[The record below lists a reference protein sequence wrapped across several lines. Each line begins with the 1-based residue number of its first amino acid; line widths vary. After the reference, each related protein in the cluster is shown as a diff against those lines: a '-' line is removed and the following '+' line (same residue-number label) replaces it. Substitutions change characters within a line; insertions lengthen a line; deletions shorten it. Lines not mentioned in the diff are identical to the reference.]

1 MAQLGNL
8 IVTGSSRFLNKV
20 YFSDEGVF
28 SGDLNLASGNLILA
42 GKTAIRGGVDTWLR
56 INDTNAFSN
65 GIYCGSNTLRT
76 DGEFQVGSTG
86 NYFKANSLAI
96 TCGKALNANA
106 GLNVSGVTTLNNG
119 VVVKNVG
126 VELYHTTPFID
137 FHYNNSTADYTSRI
151 IESSNGQININGV
164 NFSNSTISATSV
176 TSTNHTATNSTINTL
191 TVSSRLAADAANA
204 VFNNVY
210 VKDELRS
217 TTWAIDNITN
227 LGSTFYV
234 APCIIFTNPSV
245 YINSKSGTTVTLTIT
260 DNAIISSTIGGQ
272 TWTSGSK
279 VKLMGRINT
288 SILGVVNGT
297 MARQLNTTTTK
308 TAYITLNFVTAD
320 DCAGIVQGQTYSGTN
335 VGDLKLMM
343 YEVNLSVN
351 GGAAKNRPVGI
362 RMSSYN
368 EDKKSSIDIYNG
380 TVDDGKPVARMGALD
395 GLPAVNGTNPTG
407 YGFYA
412 AGNAYFS
419 GTLVTSSGT
428 IGGFTIS
435 NNAIQN
441 GNMGATNSVI
451 MCVGSNGSANIGG
464 SGSINGWCFTASNT
478 FGVTKAGALYS
489 TSGKIG
495 NWNISTDSLYV
506 SNKTGMSANEG
517 KYAFWAGESNSKNG
531 AVGTDAKFRVEH
543 TGSLYAILGTIGS
556 FTLDSTYLQSSDK
569 TVGLSATASD
579 WAFWAG
585 GSSSSTAKFRV
596 NHAGQLW
603 ATSATIS
610 GNVTA
615 TSGTIGGCS
624 ISNGKLIV
632 PSANITGKLN
642 ASQIQIGDYTNYSDL
657 TVDSYAR
664 YGFTLVADG
673 GNNPWFQ
680 HVPRRD
686 ISINPVGYDTYKCI
700 GGETF
705 KIEFEFSST
714 VQATTAE
721 TYGSNTYV
729 NINVG
734 LYGKTK
740 DGKNCYYIPQGKQS
754 DSSGSVK
761 TVSTQITLGTDVRSF
776 SVFIQCG
783 GSGTFSGTLKIRN
796 ISVRRMTDANLIVN
810 GNVNADKLAANSVTA
825 AKIAAG
831 AITADKITTDNI
843 ASADGN
849 NWINLRKGTFSYN
862 KGVLSWDGSTMKIGG
877 WNVTTDSLYV
887 NNKTGMSANTS
898 NYAFW
903 AGESN
908 GKNGVAGTDAKFRV
922 GHTGS
927 LYAEDATIGGII
939 RAKQT
944 YSIYSNVFSTY
955 QDVISWTGESLGIGL
970 VGDGVNSGANGVQI
984 NFIGNQI
991 DLSADLV
998 TCHNS
1003 LSSSTLSTG
1012 TINATSIYTSNGEE
1026 NKGSSMGLNLY
1037 THGTLSVEGKAG
1049 LHSDAY
1055 VAGNFTFR
1063 DYAEQEKKEENNLYD
1078 VALRRP
1084 IASASSSQNRI
1095 AWIKSADVSGKKVI
1109 GVYGKF
1115 GSDVYTQYNFTS
1127 PSSDIRLKKNIYGT
1141 NVKALP
1147 IVMQMKM
1154 HKFDWRDDNS
1164 HQPLGCIADE
1174 LEKLDPM
1181 LTFGGGYEK
1190 DGSMNVKCI
1199 NTLLLTEYNS
1209 KAIQELYTLV
1219 QKQESK
1225 IKYLENQLKDKKR

>member
-351 GGAAKNRPVGI
+351 GGATKNRPVGI

-412 AGNAYFS
+412 AGNAYFN

-451 MCVGSNGSANIGG
+451 MCIGSNSSANIGG

-495 NWNISTDSLYV
+495 KYTITDKWLI
-506 SNKTGMSANEG
+506 TGSGSSCTGIGGNQ
-517 KYAFWAGESNSKNG
+517 AFWAGSESSDN
-531 AVGTDAKFRVEH
+531 APFRVSYG
-543 TGSLYAILGTIGS
+543 GSIYSVSGTIGS

-624 ISNGKLIV
+624 IENGTLSITNANSNYAVFEGNGKTNGYFHI
-632 PSANITGKLN
+632 ATIKITGSYIDRAMVIGAQSRGYGYSEINLQFINVNNADPGLN
-642 ASQIQIGDYTNYSDL
+642 FFNQTGRGDWYIKKTATSTWNIYYKKSEVWGYTRIIKYIDSPNVTLTWGSGNADLPASSTRATQLAGSSAWCYNN
-657 TVDSYAR
+657 DSTYIN
-664 YGFTLVADG
+664 G
-673 GNNPWFQ
+673 GN
-680 HVPRRD
+680 
-686 ISINPVGYDTYKCI
+686 IYTG
-700 GGETF
+700 
-705 KIEFEFSST
+705 T
-714 VQATTAE
+714 VTA
-721 TYGSNTYV
+721 NAIAA
-729 NINVG
+729 NA
-734 LYGKTK
+734 
-740 DGKNCYYIPQGKQS
+740 
-754 DSSGSVK
+754 
-761 TVSTQITLGTDVRSF
+761 IT
-776 SVFIQCG
+776 
-783 GSGTFSGTLKIRN
+783 
-796 ISVRRMTDANLIVN
+796 
-810 GNVNADKLAANSVTA
+810 ADKIKSGEVTSD
-825 AKIAAG
+825 KIAAG

-843 ASADGN
+843 ASADDN

-862 KGVLSWDGSTMKIGG
+862 KGVLSWDGSIMKIGG
-877 WNVTTDSLYV
+877 WNVTSDSLYV

-955 QDVISWTGESLGIGL
+955 QDVISWTGESLEIGL

-1055 VAGNFTFR
+1055 VVGNFTFR